1 VVPLTIR
8 RAEPGDAPA
17 LADVAHRSYAH
28 YVERIGRPPA
38 PMTAD
43 YDAAVAHGHT
53 YVAERDDH
61 IIGLLVLEPMTDY
74 LLLENI
80 AVVPEE
86 QGTGVG
92 KRLMQLA
99 EDEARR
105 HGLPEVRLYTNA
117 AMTENVSYYARQ
129 GYRETHRAV
138 DEGFDRVFFVKE
150 LVANDD

>member
-1 VVPLTIR
+1 
-8 RAEPGDAPA
+8 
-17 LADVAHRSYAH
+17 
-28 YVERIGRPPA
+28 
-38 PMTAD
+38 
-43 YDAAVAHGHT
+43 
-53 YVAERDDH
+53 
-61 IIGLLVLEPMTDY
+61 
-74 LLLENI
+74 
-80 AVVPEE
+80 
-86 QGTGVG
+86 
-92 KRLMQLA
+92 MQLA